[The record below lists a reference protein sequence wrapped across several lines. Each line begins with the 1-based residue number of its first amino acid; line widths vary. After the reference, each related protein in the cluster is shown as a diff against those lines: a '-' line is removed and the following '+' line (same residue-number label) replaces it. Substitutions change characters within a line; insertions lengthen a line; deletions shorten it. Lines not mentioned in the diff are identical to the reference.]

1 MSAPTPFQLSQLKM
15 HLAQLQEHATH
26 HLHVHN
32 IQNGTHP
39 TAAHLSD
46 PKLHAHPVS
55 QSYINAIQAHL
66 GHIKA
71 HHPVNQD
78 VAPKYS
84 PAQELVHAV
93 RRYQKY
99 IGIPANGYLSDVTNN
114 SRWAQQERPTT
125 DSGQVK
131 DLPPDAH

>member
-1 MSAPTPFQLSQLKM
+1 MSAPTPFQLSHLKM
-15 HLAQLQEHATH
+15 HLSHHQEHANH

-55 QSYINAIQAHL
+55 QSHINNIHAHL
-66 GHIKA
+66 GHIKT
-71 HHPVNQD
+71 HHPIKPD
-78 VAPKYS
+78 VAPTYS

-93 RRYQKY
+93 RRYQKS
-99 IGIPANGYLSDVTNN
+99 IGMLQNGYLIDVYN
-114 SRWAQQERPTT
+114 SPKWQSERGTT